1 MHKKV
6 DRARLFLSFDALKG
20 FKELLQEDTTIPR
33 KELCEDRYYELD
45 WKIHQ
50 IQEGDEV
57 ELVYYTGSSYS
68 KIRGTIQIVN
78 LNDHYIY
85 LNNHKN
91 QLYNM
96 FFFFVQSLAT
106 PYL

>member
-20 FKELLQEDTTIPR
+20 FKELLQEDTKIPR
-33 KELCEDRYYELD
+33 KELCEDQYYELN

-78 LNDHYIY
+78 LNDHYIGASIN
-85 LNNHKN
+85 LVPVK
-91 QLYNM
+91 
-96 FFFFVQSLAT
+96 
-106 PYL
+106 

>member
-1 MHKKV
+1 M
-6 DRARLFLSFDALKG
+6 
-20 FKELLQEDTTIPR
+20 
-33 KELCEDRYYELD
+33 
-45 WKIHQ
+45 KIHQ

-85 LNNHKN
+85 INNHKI
-91 QLYNM
+91 QLKNI
-96 FFFFVQSLAT
+96 FSLE
-106 PYL
+106 L

>member
-20 FKELLQEDTTIPR
+20 FKELLQEDTTIPK
-33 KELCEDRYYELD
+33 KELCEDQSYELN

-85 LNNHKN
+85 IKTIK
-91 QLYNM
+91 Y
-96 FFFFVQSLAT
+96 SLKISFH
-106 PYL
+106 

>member
-20 FKELLQEDTTIPR
+20 FKELL
-33 KELCEDRYYELD
+33 
-45 WKIHQ
+45 
-50 IQEGDEV
+50 QEGDEV

-85 LNNHKN
+85 INDHKI
-91 QLYNM
+91 QLKNI
-96 FFFFVQSLAT
+96 FSLE
-106 PYL
+106 L

>member
-57 ELVYYTGSSYS
+57 ELVYYIGSSYS

-85 LNNHKN
+85 INNHKI
-91 QLYNM
+91 QLKNI
-96 FFFFVQSLAT
+96 FSLE
-106 PYL
+106 L